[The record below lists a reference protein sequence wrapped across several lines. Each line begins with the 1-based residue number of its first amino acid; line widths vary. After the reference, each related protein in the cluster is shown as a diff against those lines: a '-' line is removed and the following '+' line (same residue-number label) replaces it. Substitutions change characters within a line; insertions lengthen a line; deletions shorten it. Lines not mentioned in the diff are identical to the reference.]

1 MAKGKKDK
9 KAGKKASAKPVKA
22 EAAARPMEFAGVDLR
37 RAGTALK
44 KASENPVVSELAVAA
59 LLAAAAALKESPKVR
74 RAAAAAG
81 EEVAGDAEAVAES
94 ASKVGTA
101 LKAAALEAARQF
113 AVAYADGRSEATSQ
127 PKPR

>member
-9 KAGKKASAKPVKA
+9 KAGKKAIAKPVKA

-59 LLAAAAALKESPKVR
+59 LLAAAALKESPKVR
-74 RAAAAAG
+74 RAAAATG
-81 EEVAGDAEAVAES
+81 DEVAEGAEAAAET

-113 AVAYADGRSEATSQ
+113 AVAYADGRSEASSDPQ
-127 PKPR
+127 PR